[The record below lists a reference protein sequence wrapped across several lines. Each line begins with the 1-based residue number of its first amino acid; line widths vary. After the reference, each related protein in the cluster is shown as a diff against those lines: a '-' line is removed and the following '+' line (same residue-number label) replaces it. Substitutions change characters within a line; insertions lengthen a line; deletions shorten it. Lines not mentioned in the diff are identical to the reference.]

1 MYEAGKRSESAAW
14 SFKKWKYS
22 AILSFLEPFVT
33 PRETSS
39 NMGLGV
45 EEDGSAE

>member
-1 MYEAGKRSESAAW
+1 MGSG
-14 SFKKWKYS
+14 
-22 AILSFLEPFVT
+22 LSPTPIVT

-45 EEDGSAE
+45 EEDRTADYTVKDEGSNRGSSRVDKE